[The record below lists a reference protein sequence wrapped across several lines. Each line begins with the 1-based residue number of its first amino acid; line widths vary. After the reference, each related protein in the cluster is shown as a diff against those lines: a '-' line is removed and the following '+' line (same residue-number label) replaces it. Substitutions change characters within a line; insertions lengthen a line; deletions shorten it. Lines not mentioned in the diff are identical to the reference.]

1 MKKRF
6 FACAILALCIALVGQ
21 GTLAYFT
28 SRSTA
33 TNVITAGNISIELVE
48 EGQKP
53 DGTWD
58 DFDKVHKGS
67 HVDGV
72 MPGMDVAKRVYVTNT
87 GDFPAYVRVKV
98 DQAVELADA
107 AAVEQQGAVT
117 IDFNTTDWTLKDGY
131 YYYNKALAP
140 KGSEGSATEYL
151 FEKVTFNGLMDNRYQ
166 NAEIKVD
173 VTAYATQ
180 VANNG
185 STALEAAGWPG

>member
-6 FACAILALCIALVGQ
+6 FACAILVLCIALVGQ

-28 SRSTA
+28 SRGTA

-117 IDFNTTDWTLKDGY
+117 IDFNTTDWTQKGEY
-131 YYYNKALAP
+131 YYYNTKLAP
-140 KGSEGSATEYL
+140 GASTEYL

-166 NAEIKVD
+166 NAEITVD